1 MFDQWGV
8 TEGRGGAAGIWYKL
22 GSWTPHRKTLH
33 LRGQARHHSA
43 ACNTGLGNEPAGVF
57 SRAGGVQVPWRLT
70 VHGGYGQLRQQ
81 WPLGSAHIIQGLA
94 GKLRQDEGCPVHI
107 RIVVFQLNLFHLLVC
122 PLPQGL
128 QEVGAWIFA
137 AQDEA
142 NLGSPGEVH
151 GNPLAWIIPWTEE
164 PGRVQ
169 FMGSQRVKYDWN
181 YSARM
186 EEHTWSQFGCWG
198 RWGWCTKRSPCPE
211 RVICKTTSI
220 SLMKSRFSH

>member
-1 MFDQWGV
+1 MFNQWGV
-8 TEGRGGAAGIWYKL
+8 TEGGGGAAGIWYKL

-43 ACNTGLGNEPAGVF
+43 ACNAGLGNEPAGVF

-70 VHGGYGQLRQQ
+70 VHRGHGQLRQQ

-94 GKLRQDEGCPVHI
+94 DKLRQDEGCPVHI
-107 RIVVFQLNLFHLLVC
+107 RIVVFQLHLFHLLVC

-137 AQDEA
+137 TQDEA

-151 GNPLAWIIPWTEE
+151 GNPLQCSCLENSMDRGPWQGTVH
-164 PGRVQ
+164 GVA
-169 FMGSQRVKYDWN
+169 K
-181 YSARM
+181 
-186 EEHTWSQFGCWG
+186 
-198 RWGWCTKRSPCPE
+198 
-211 RVICKTTSI
+211 
-220 SLMKSRFSH
+220 